1 MSLSIQIVDDKYP
14 NGTPNKTV
22 FVGDI
27 QIGTLACIEIGFIE
41 YGAWRK
47 PVADL
52 DAAIAKLRTCAV
64 TDRQKQI
71 VKLQREIEQLK
82 D

>member
-1 MSLSIQIVDDKYP
+1 MSKAILIVDDKYP

-27 QIGTLACIEIGFIE
+27 QIGTLACIENGFIK
-41 YGAWRK
+41 YGSWRK
-47 PVADL
+47 PITDL
-52 DAAIAKLRTCAV
+52 DAAIAKLRIGAV
-64 TDRQKQI
+64 KDRQRQI
-71 VKLQREIEQLK
+71 EKLQREIEQLK